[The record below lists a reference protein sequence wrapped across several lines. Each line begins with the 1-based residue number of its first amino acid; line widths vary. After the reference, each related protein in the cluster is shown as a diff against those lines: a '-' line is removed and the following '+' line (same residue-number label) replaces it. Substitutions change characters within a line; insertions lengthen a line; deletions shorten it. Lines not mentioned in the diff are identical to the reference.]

1 MNEIAKKYVP
11 GARDANLLKK
21 KYVSGAQDFLRRNVV
36 RPERYRIGRILSE
49 TRTGGPGARILSDGN
64 PKGGFASEGQ
74 CDDACQRAYGR
85 PISSSNRSPLIQNYP
100 MGVFLCALAFTSLL
114 WLSDNIRCL

>member
-1 MNEIAKKYVP
+1 MKLQNTNTLQI
-11 GARDANLLKK
+11 GL
-21 KYVSGAQDFLRRNVV
+21 SG
-36 RPERYRIGRILSE
+36 IGSDGFYPKRVGLE
-49 TRTGGPGARILSDGN
+49 FLSDGN